1 MSWMLAGAAI
11 SGASSL
17 LGGIF
22 GADKA
27 REEARLSW
35 EQTLEDA
42 RRLEYDQKKNY
53 EDAVYQRADYKTT
66 LAASGV
72 RNSGTA
78 MYSLQSASQ
87 QIFELQQEQGK
98 ELAYLLKAGSERA
111 NQIKDQGKTA
121 FYSGVLGAASAGVT
135 GWAKR

>member
-1 MSWMLAGAAI
+1 MSWMLAGAAL
-11 SGASSL
+11 SAGSSI

-22 GADKA
+22 GADAA
-27 REEARLSW
+27 REEARLAW

-53 EDAVYQRADYKTT
+53 EDAVYQREDYKTT

-78 MYSLQSASQ
+78 MYSLQSADD
-87 QIFELQQEQGK
+87 QILELKQEQGK

-135 GWAKR
+135 GWANR